1 MPGLVPRIHALLSGT
16 QDVDGR
22 DKPGHDRGREMANNE
37 LDGKVAIVT
46 GAGRNI
52 GRAIALALADG
63 GASVLVNARSNRAE
77 AEAVAREVEAKG
89 GKALVHIGDVADAA
103 AVQAMVDATAKHFG
117 RIDILVN
124 NAALR
129 REKPFAEMSYAEWRE
144 IMGVT
149 LDGAFHCVKACLAAL
164 QKSGAGTVVNIGGLS
179 AHTGAKNRAHV
190 VTAKSG
196 IVGITRALAYDLAS
210 DDITVNC
217 VVPGLIGTP
226 RPKDKPEPA
235 HHLTHQ
241 TITGERGR
249 PEDVAAAVRFL
260 CGALYHRPGDPCQWR
275 GIPRRVAHG
284 ALRFSSQHAG

>member
-1 MPGLVPRIHALLSGT
+1 MN
-16 QDVDGR
+16 
-22 DKPGHDRGREMANNE
+22 NNE
-37 LDGKVAIVT
+37 LTGKVAIVT

-52 GRAIALALADG
+52 GRAIALALAEG

-77 AEAVAREVEAKG
+77 AEAVAREIEVLG
-89 GKALVHIGDVADAA
+89 GKALVHIGNVADAA
-103 AVQAMVDATAKHFG
+103 SVQAMADAAVKHFG

-144 IMGVT
+144 VMDVT
-149 LDGAFHCVKACLAAL
+149 LDGAFHCVKACLPAL
-164 QKSGAGTVVNIGGLS
+164 RVSGTGTIVNIGGLS

-190 VTAKSG
+190 VTAKAG
-196 IVGITRALAYDLAS
+196 IIGFTCALAHDLAP
-210 DDITVNC
+210 DGITVNC

-226 RPKDKPEPA
+226 RPKDRPEPA

-249 PEDVAAAVRFL
+249 PEDIAATVRFL
-260 CGALYHRPGDPCQWR
+260 CGPAARYINGQAIHVNG
-275 GIPRRVAHG
+275 G
-284 ALRFSSQHAG
+284 AYLGA